1 MPEEPLGG
9 DVPVA
14 GTFLLEVDGVEIGS
28 FKEVTG
34 LQLTVETLEYVEGGQ
49 NQFVHR
55 LPGVMRWPNLV
66 FRRGLVSSDAL
77 FQWVGKTSGD
87 AFAANQNKLTRAT
100 GAVTVLGDAGQRLRA
115 WQLDGVF
122 AVAWSGPTLSVD
134 LTDPLVETL
143 EVAHNGFRAQ
153 NSSS

>member
-1 MPEEPLGG
+1 MPEQPLGG
-9 DVPVA
+9 DVPVSSS
-14 GTFLLEVDGVEIGS
+14 FLFEVDGVEIGS
-28 FKEVTG
+28 FKEVSG

-87 AFAANQNKLTRAT
+87 GFAANQNTLTRAT
-100 GAVTVLGDAGQRLRA
+100 GAVTVIGDGGQRLRS

-134 LTDPLVETL
+134 LNDPLVETL
-143 EVAHNGFRAQ
+143 EVAHNGFKSQ
-153 NSSS
+153 NAAS

>member
-1 MPEEPLGG
+1 VPEQPLGG
-9 DVPVA
+9 DVPVSSS
-14 GTFLLEVDGVEIGS
+14 FLFEVDGVEIGS
-28 FKEVTG
+28 FKEVAG

-87 AFAANQNKLTRAT
+87 GFAANQNKLTRAT
-100 GAVTVLGDAGQRLRA
+100 GAVTVIGDAGQRLRS

-134 LTDPLVETL
+134 LNDPLVETL
-143 EVAHNGFRAQ
+143 EVAHNGFRSQ
-153 NSSS
+153 NDAS